1 MFKKVLI
8 ANRGE
13 IAVRIIRACREIG
26 IRAVAVYSTADR
38 NSLHAQIA
46 DEAICIGP
54 AATKDSYLNMNA
66 IIQAA
71 LNVGADAIHPG
82 FGFLSE
88 NAVFARR
95 CEENGIT
102 FIGPSYK
109 SIEML
114 GDKAAAKETM
124 AAAGVPVIPGSKGA
138 VSSLEEAKEVA
149 AKAGYPVLV
158 KASAGG
164 GGRGIRRADSPEE
177 LESQM
182 IIAQQEAKNFF
193 GDDSVYIEKLLI
205 NPHHVEIQI
214 MADKHGNYIHLC
226 ERDCSMQRRNQKV
239 LEECPSPIVSPEL
252 RKKMGNAAVTAAKQ
266 SGYYNAGTIEF
277 LVDENRDFY
286 FMEMNTRIQVEH
298 PITEEVTGFDL
309 VKAQIE
315 IAAGLPLNV
324 SQEDITLRG
333 HAIECR
339 INAENPDLGF
349 RPSPGTIT
357 ALYMPGGPGIR
368 IDGAVYQGYTITPYY
383 DSMISKL
390 IAHGSTREDAINKMK
405 WALAEFIVEGVDTN
419 IDFQLEILRQPEF
432 RSGNYD
438 NGFLNRYMEKRNDK
452 TTAKR

>member
-1 MFKKVLI
+1 
-8 ANRGE
+8 
-13 IAVRIIRACREIG
+13 
-26 IRAVAVYSTADR
+26 
-38 NSLHAQIA
+38 
-46 DEAICIGP
+46 
-54 AATKDSYLNMNA
+54 MNA

-214 MADKHGNYIHLC
+214 IADKHGNYIHLC